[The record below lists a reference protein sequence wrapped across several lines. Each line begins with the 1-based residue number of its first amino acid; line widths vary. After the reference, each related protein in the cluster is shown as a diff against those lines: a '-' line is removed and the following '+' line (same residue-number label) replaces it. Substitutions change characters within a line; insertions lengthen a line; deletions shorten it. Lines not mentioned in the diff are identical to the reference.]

1 MNNTVSKDSSG
12 MKTNPQNPVVR
23 IAPSPTGYLHIGT
36 ARAALFN
43 FLFARHNGGKFI
55 LRIEDTD
62 KERGKKEYEENIINA
77 LSWLGLKWDEFYRQS
92 ERTEIYKKYL
102 KKLVDEGKAYISK
115 ETPKKAGDRSEVI
128 RFKNPNKKI
137 KFQDIVRGDI
147 EFDTTELGDFVIAK
161 SLEEPLYHLAVVA
174 DDFEMGVT
182 HVIRG
187 EDHISNTPRQ
197 ILILEGIGAPR
208 PKYAHIPLVL
218 APDRSK
224 LSKRHGA
231 VAVSEYRYQGEAVV
245 NYLAL
250 LGWNPGIEQEI
261 FSLDELVNLF
271 DLNKIQKGG
280 AIFDIEK
287 LKWINREYLKRKTSL
302 IEEEIKKSM
311 PNIKK
316 EMVEKLVPL
325 VVGRVSVLHEIGPL
339 LVGGELDFFTTPE
352 CEKEKLIW
360 KGSNDV
366 NTKQHLEK
374 ILEILENSPE
384 KSFEKPENIKAMIWE
399 YAEREGRGNV
409 LWPMRYALTGKDKS
423 PDPFT
428 AASILGK
435 EETLRRLKAAL
446 EKLHE

>member
-1 MNNTVSKDSSG
+1 